1 MADTDPQKDS
11 RFRPFRAAAYGIH
24 VAVSTVLSL
33 WIIVSVGRS
42 VASMTPERLPAA
54 EPALTFRECL
64 DAAQGLWA
72 ELERERE
79 TLVRTSP
86 ATDMDQQ
93 WMRFR
98 TAWLTRLRVQ
108 ESRCALGSRERA
120 ELRAVFQRLEQVQD
134 LYAIHAVQYAGEV
147 GGAVDT
153 LQEAFST
160 ARNNPAAGRLP

>member
-1 MADTDPQKDS
+1 LADSDPKKDA
-11 RFRPFRAAAYGIH
+11 RFRPFRAAAYGVH
-24 VAVSTVLSL
+24 VALSTVFSL

-42 VASMTPERLPAA
+42 VASMTPEQLPAA

-72 ELERERE
+72 ELERQRE

-98 TAWLTRLRVQ
+98 TAWLKKLREQ

-120 ELRAVFQRLEQVQD
+120 ELRAVFERLEQVQD

-147 GGAVDT
+147 GGAVDS
-153 LQEAFST
+153 LQDAFGT